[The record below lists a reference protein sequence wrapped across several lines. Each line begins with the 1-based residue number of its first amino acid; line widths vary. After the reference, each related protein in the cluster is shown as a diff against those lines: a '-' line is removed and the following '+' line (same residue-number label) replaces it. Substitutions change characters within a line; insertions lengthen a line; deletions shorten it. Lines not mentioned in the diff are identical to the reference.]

1 MIKKYIKTLQFI
13 FVLSLFVGLIACMPS
28 NPELSSEKTREVLS
42 IRTST
47 EEIETP
53 VATSTS
59 IPSPTATNTPTVT
72 PSSTPTATPSPTATR
87 ERIQEPFFIPPGEL
101 GYNYFYTQE
110 NTLWG
115 EDGLQPVSFVSA
127 DVEDISVDGEDV
139 IVRIRTLVRNQE
151 VVLVSK
157 LKGFNYY
164 DLDEEK
170 NYYITPENVESFT
183 DLIGKRV
190 VPTFLYSQR
199 QRTAKEKEMLF
210 NTCNYTGDREGGI
223 ISKISYIPIC
233 SNWDLYASLDT
244 EGVLNKDV
252 YANYILGQEDLNNVD
267 MNSISPLYDFY
278 LYGHY

>member
-28 NPELSSEKTREVLS
+28 NPELSSEKIREVLS
-42 IRTST
+42 NRTST

-53 VATSTS
+53 IATSTS

-110 NTLWG
+110 NTGWH
-115 EDGLQPVSFVSA
+115 EDGLQPIYFVSA
-127 DVEDISVDGEDV
+127 DLEDISVDGEDLV
-139 IVRIRTLVRNQE
+139 VRIRTLVRNQE

-170 NYYITPENVESFT
+170 YYYITPENVESFT

-199 QRTAKEKEMLF
+199 QRTAEEKEMIF
-210 NTCNYTGDREGGI
+210 STCNYTGDGE
-223 ISKISYIPIC
+223 SAKADYLPIC

-244 EGVLNKDV
+244 EGVLSKDV
-252 YANYILGQEDLNNVD
+252 YANYILGQEDLNDVD
-267 MNSISPLYDFY
+267 MNSISPLYGFMLD
-278 LYGHY
+278 